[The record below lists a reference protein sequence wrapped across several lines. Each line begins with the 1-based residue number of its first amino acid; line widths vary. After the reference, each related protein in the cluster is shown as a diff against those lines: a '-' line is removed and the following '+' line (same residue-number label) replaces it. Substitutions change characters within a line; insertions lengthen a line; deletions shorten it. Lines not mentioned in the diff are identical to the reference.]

1 MVALANH
8 WEAYYFPLDGY
19 AITRGWYRQ
28 SDALHNE
35 LLNQPSFSA
44 AQYVDLAACD
54 MGVKYVFLPHAPL
67 DTSGATGDRDSH

>member
-1 MVALANH
+1 MVALASH
-8 WEAYYFPLDGY
+8 WEAYYFPVDDF

-35 LLNQPSFSA
+35 LLNQPRFDD
-44 AQYVDLAACD
+44 AQYVAWLHA

-67 DTSGATGDRDSH
+67 DTSGRRRPRS